1 MEEFL
6 AVVCD
11 SSRKK
16 NVTWVTYK
24 GSAFPVYQIQVS
36 SVNAT
41 GPGVH
46 AIFFFN
52 FPELKW
58 IPTFWKKKLK
68 AILTDLY

>member
-11 SSRKK
+11 ISRKK
-16 NVTWVTYK
+16 KVTWVRCK

-36 SVNAT
+36 SVNST

-46 AIFFFN
+46 TIFFLN
-52 FPELKW
+52 FTELKC
-58 IPTFWKKKLK
+58 IPTFWKKN
-68 AILTDLY
+68 

>member
-24 GSAFPVYQIQVS
+24 GGAFPVYQIQVS

-46 AIFFFN
+46 AIFFF
-52 FPELKW
+52 L
-58 IPTFWKKKLK
+58 TFLN
-68 AILTDLY
+68 